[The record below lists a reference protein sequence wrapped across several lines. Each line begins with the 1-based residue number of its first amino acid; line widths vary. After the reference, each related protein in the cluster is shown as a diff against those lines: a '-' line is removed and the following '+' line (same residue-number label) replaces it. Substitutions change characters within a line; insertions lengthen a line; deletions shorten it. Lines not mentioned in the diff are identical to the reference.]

1 MVSGDS
7 RGRVQLWDGITGVL
21 MISLH
26 QHTAEI
32 LALAASPDEQQ
43 VFAAGV
49 DAKTTCIRRVA
60 GRPRGA
66 SLTDAPSFTDAMD
79 AADPTPSLQPEAGP
93 GAQEEGGG
101 LGGAEPSPADSH
113 WVYTASHRPHTH
125 DVFALA
131 MCRRAPRDVSGGSS
145 SGAGAREEGALLLSG
160 GLDCKLCA
168 YSTTDFSKTRSSWIL
183 PTPCRGL
190 VHAARGYG
198 LVSMQHQ
205 SRVDLWALRLKQ
217 PKPNAHAHAPWDDV
231 PVQAASS
238 SSSSSS
244 KKKRRGQDATP
255 ASPAPEA
262 PAPDPSSLSTSMDG
276 SEVALALQLVLK
288 GPEHVHCSALSPCGR
303 LLAVS
308 RGSGVR
314 LWRLQQETQEL
325 RAERVEV
332 PTGCGGYAHAMA
344 FTQDS
349 RRLVLCGS
357 EGIISLLDSSGASA
371 AEAEGPFSAAF
382 CGSIDHRSCVL
393 ETRWAQGGPDEAQS
407 DRSLRLGLEA
417 AISDVCVSADGS
429 LLAVT
434 DGLRRVYVYEI
445 DSLRLYWR
453 LPICPAPVTAAAFH
467 PRAPFLVVLLASN
480 AYLAFDLAR
489 LNVTPH
495 SQQAFEQLSRSLSAV
510 QGPLQ
515 GIVFDPAP
523 QAATKWGVLLH
534 GQGACVYLDME
545 QPVPERTR
553 AVFPSVAG
561 QAPRQGR
568 KKRKKE
574 GAGLPLVSDYRSL
587 VHVGCFEGQQ
597 LVCSLLLHTSLLFS
611 TFLHFSGNTLGGGGD
626 FVPVAPDP
634 RNPGTSWCL

>member
-1 MVSGDS
+1 M
-7 RGRVQLWDGITGVL
+7 QLWDGITGVL

-32 LALAASPDEQQ
+32 LALAATPDEQQ

-49 DAKTTCIRRVA
+49 DAKTTCIRRVP

-79 AADPTPSLQPEAGP
+79 AADPTPSLQPEAGS
-93 GAQEEGGG
+93 GAQEEGGF
-101 LGGAEPSPADSH
+101 GGNEPGPADSH

-131 MCRRAPRDVSGGSS
+131 MCRRAPRDASAEGGSS

-190 VHAARGYG
+190 VHASRGYG

-205 SRVDLWALRLKQ
+205 ARVDVWALRLKL
-217 PKPNAHAHAPWDDV
+217 PKPNAHVHAPWDDV
-231 PVQAASS
+231 PAQAASS
-238 SSSSSS
+238 SSSSK
-244 KKKRRGQDATP
+244 KKKRGQDGPP
-255 ASPAPEA
+255 ASPAPETA
-262 PAPDPSSLSTSMDG
+262 VPDPPSAAMDG
-276 SEVALALQLVLK
+276 SEVTLALQLVLK

-314 LWRLQQETQEL
+314 LWRLQQEAEGL
-325 RAERVEV
+325 RAEKVEV
-332 PTGCGGYAHAMA
+332 PAGCGGFAHAMA

-357 EGIISLLDSSGASA
+357 KGIISLLDSSGASA
-371 AEAEGPFSAAF
+371 AVAEGALSAVS

-393 ETRWAQGGPDEAQS
+393 ETRWTQGGADEAHA
-407 DRSLRLGLEA
+407 DRAPRLGLEA
-417 AISDVCVSADGS
+417 AVSDVCVSADGS
-429 LLAVT
+429 LLAIT

-453 LPICPAPVTAAAFH
+453 LPICPAPVTATAFH
-467 PRAPFLVVLLASN
+467 PRASFLVVLLASN

-495 SQQAFEQLSRSLSAV
+495 SQAAFEHLPRALSAV

-523 QAATKWGVLLH
+523 QAAAKWGVLLH

-553 AVFPSVAG
+553 AVFPSVTG

-597 LVCSLLLHTSLLFS
+597 LVCSSPSLFI
-611 TFLHFSGNTLGGGGD
+611 FLYFFWSSLSAKFRETH
-626 FVPVAPDP
+626 
-634 RNPGTSWCL
+634 